1 MLEIETCKDLDI
13 EEIRK
18 DFPILRR
25 EVHGKQLVYLDNA
38 ATSQKPKSV
47 IHAIGEYYETY
58 NANTHRGVHLLSE
71 EATDK
76 YEYAHRNVAKFINS
90 KSYKEIIF
98 VRNTTEAINLVAY
111 SWGRANIV
119 KGDTIVLSEMEHH
132 SNIVPWQLLAKEK
145 GANLKFIEVDDK
157 GCLNLDSLDSILNKD
172 VKLVSVA
179 HMSNVLGTINPIE
192 LIIEKAH
199 NAGALVMIDGAQSV
213 AHMPVDMQKLDCD
226 FYAFSGH
233 KMVGPTGIGVLYG
246 KKSILEEM
254 EPFLGGGDMI
264 LDVKLTESTWNDLPW
279 KFEAGTPAI
288 AQGIG
293 LGAAVDYLTEIGMES
308 IHEYEQKIVSYAMSE
323 LHKIEGIDIL
333 GPSAKSRGGL
343 VSFSLKDVHPHDI
356 ASILD
361 MEGVA
366 IRAGHHCTQPLHDK
380 YGLGAT
386 ARASFY
392 LYNTK
397 DEVDL
402 LINAVIKAKGI
413 FTL

>member
-1 MLEIETCKDLDI
+1 MLEMEICKKLDI
-13 EEIRK
+13 EKIRR
-18 DFPILRR
+18 DFPILKR

-38 ATSQKPKSV
+38 ATSQKPESV
-47 IHAIGEYYETY
+47 IQAISEYYRTY

-76 YEYAHRNVAKFINS
+76 YEYAHRKVAKFINA

-111 SWGRANIV
+111 SWGRANV
-119 KGDTIVLSEMEHH
+119 SKGDTIVLSEMEHH

-145 GANLKFIEVDDK
+145 GANLEYIEVDDT
-157 GCLNLDSLDSILNKD
+157 GCLNLDSLDNILSRD
-172 VKLVSVA
+172 VKLVSIA
-179 HMSNVLGTINPIE
+179 HMSNVLGTINPVE

-199 NAGALVMIDGAQSV
+199 NAGALVMIDGAQSA
-213 AHMPVDMQKLDCD
+213 AHMPIDMQKIGCD

-233 KMVGPTGIGVLYG
+233 KMAGPTGIGVLYG
-246 KKSILEEM
+246 RKSLLEQM
-254 EPFLGGGDMI
+254 DPFLGGGDMI
-264 LDVKLTESTWNDLPW
+264 LEVKLTESTWNDLPW
-279 KFEAGTPAI
+279 KFEAGTPSI

-293 LGAAVDYLTEIGMES
+293 LGAAIDYLTEIGMDA
-308 IHEYEQKIVSYAMSE
+308 IHEYEQEIVSYAMSE
-323 LHKIEGIDIL
+323 LLNIDGIEIL
-333 GPSAKSRGGL
+333 GPSSELRGGL

-366 IRAGHHCTQPLHDK
+366 IRAGHHCAQPLHDK
-380 YGLGAT
+380 YGLGAS

-402 LINAVIKAKGI
+402 LINAINKAKGI
-413 FTL
+413 FTF

>member
-1 MLEIETCKDLDI
+1 MLEMEICKKLDI
-13 EEIRK
+13 EKIRR
-18 DFPILRR
+18 DFPILKR

-38 ATSQKPKSV
+38 ATSQKPESV
-47 IHAIGEYYETY
+47 IQAISEYYRTY

-76 YEYAHRNVAKFINS
+76 YEYAHRKVAKFINA

-111 SWGRANIV
+111 SWGRANV
-119 KGDTIVLSEMEHH
+119 SKGDTIVLSEMEHH

-145 GANLKFIEVDDK
+145 GANLEYIEVDDT
-157 GCLNLDSLDSILNKD
+157 GCLNLDSLDNILSKD

-179 HMSNVLGTINPIE
+179 HMSNVLGTINPVE

-199 NAGALVMIDGAQSV
+199 NAGALVMIDGAQSA
-213 AHMPVDMQKLDCD
+213 AHMPIDMQKIGCD

-233 KMVGPTGIGVLYG
+233 KMAGPTGIGVLYG
-246 KKSILEEM
+246 KKSLLEQM
-254 EPFLGGGDMI
+254 DPFLGGGDMI
-264 LDVKLTESTWNDLPW
+264 LEVKLTESTWNDLPW
-279 KFEAGTPAI
+279 KFEAGTPSI

-293 LGAAVDYLTEIGMES
+293 LGAAIDYLTEIGMDV
-308 IHEYEQKIVSYAMSE
+308 IHEYEQEIVSYAMSE
-323 LHKIEGIDIL
+323 LLNIDGIEIL
-333 GPSAKSRGGL
+333 GPSSELRGGL

-361 MEGVA
+361 MDGVA
-366 IRAGHHCTQPLHDK
+366 IRAGHHCAQPLHDK
-380 YGLGAT
+380 YGLSAS

-392 LYNTK
+392 IYNTK

-402 LINAVIKAKGI
+402 LINAINKAKGI
-413 FTL
+413 FTF